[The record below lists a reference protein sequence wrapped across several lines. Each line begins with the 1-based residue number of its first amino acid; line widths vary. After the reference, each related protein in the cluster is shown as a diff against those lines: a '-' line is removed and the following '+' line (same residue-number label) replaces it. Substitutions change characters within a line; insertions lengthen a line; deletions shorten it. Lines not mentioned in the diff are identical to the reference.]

1 MKKNKIFEDLGT
13 TLACV
18 ARTSKFYSDIKQV
31 EVTLQYD
38 VKNKELW
45 LGDSQFGSVQT
56 VVHLAKNG
64 KHSIMMVKT
73 AHSRSPKKFL

>member
-1 MKKNKIFEDLGT
+1 MRKSEPLGTYVKVVCNGLSGHLTYLEVQEVKDCMKKNKIFEDLGT

-45 LGDSQFGSVQT
+45 LGDS
-56 VVHLAKNG
+56 
-64 KHSIMMVKT
+64 
-73 AHSRSPKKFL
+73 